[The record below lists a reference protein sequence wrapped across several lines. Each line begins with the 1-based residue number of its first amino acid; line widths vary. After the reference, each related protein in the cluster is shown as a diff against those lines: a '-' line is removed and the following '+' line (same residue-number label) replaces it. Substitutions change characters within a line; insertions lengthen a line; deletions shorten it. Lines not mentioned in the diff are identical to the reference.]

1 MTIKNSKFY
10 QIFSISD
17 FRNFWFV
24 QICTLLAMQFY
35 FLTLSWLT
43 IDITGSTAILGT
55 LLTLSAIPRLFITPI
70 GGVIFDQVSP
80 KTFLNMTLSVLTV
93 CTLLFTLIIYF
104 FQIQV
109 WMLVLFAVFFG
120 ITSALFLPVV
130 FALIPK
136 IVPESHLQSAN
147 SFSQISM
154 QMSNTIGPA
163 LSGILLSL
171 YGTTFVYGTMAVLFL
186 VSWTFVF
193 FLSDETKHKD
203 TVKEKI
209 SFKKVYQDIV
219 GGFKV
224 VYKIKVVM
232 ILLIISAILNLSI
245 IGPQQIGL
253 PYIAHGITENGA
265 ETLGFLMSS
274 LGMGMLIGVLCVNL
288 LNRFKNKFL
297 LTLLITILLGLFWS
311 LIGIFSDQLPV
322 LSALLFMSG
331 MLIGGLNVLIV
342 TVIQLNSPAD
352 AMGRI
357 MSLQLLSSTGIQPIT
372 FLIVGSILGIISV
385 QLLFLFCGAVL
396 IMTALLTLFNKNIR
410 KAIS

>member
-17 FRNFWFV
+17 FRNFWIV

-55 LLTLSAIPRLFITPI
+55 LLTLSAIPRLLITPI

-80 KTFLNMTLSVLTV
+80 KSFLNMTLSVLTV
-93 CTLLFTLIIYF
+93 FTMLFTVIIYF

-109 WMLVLFAVFFG
+109 WMLILFAVFFG

-171 YGTTFVYGTMAVLFL
+171 YGATFVYGTMSVLFL
-186 VSWTFVF
+186 ISWF
-193 FLSDETKHKD
+193 FIFLLSKNTKHKE
-203 TVKEKI
+203 TANNKFT
-209 SFKKVYQDIV
+209 FKKVYEDIV

-274 LGMGMLIGVLCVNL
+274 LGMGTLVGVLFVNL

-297 LTLLITILLGLFWS
+297 LTLIITILLGLFWS
-311 LIGIFSDQLPV
+311 LVGIFSDQLTI

-342 TVIQLNSPAD
+342 TVLQLNSPAD

-372 FLIVGSILGIISV
+372 FLIVGSILGVISV
-385 QLLFLFCGAVL
+385 ELLFLFCGAVL
-396 IMTALLTLFNKNIR
+396 IMTALLTLFNQDIR
-410 KAIS
+410 KSIS

>member
-17 FRNFWFV
+17 FRNFWIV

-55 LLTLSAIPRLFITPI
+55 LLTLSAIPRLLITPI

-80 KTFLNMTLSVLTV
+80 KSFLNMTLSVLTV
-93 CTLLFTLIIYF
+93 CTMLFTVIIYF

-109 WMLVLFAVFFG
+109 WMLILFAVFFG

-171 YGTTFVYGTMAVLFL
+171 YGATFVYGTMSVLFL
-186 VSWTFVF
+186 
-193 FLSDETKHKD
+193 
-203 TVKEKI
+203 I
-209 SFKKVYQDIV
+209 S
-219 GGFKV
+219 
-224 VYKIKVVM
+224 
-232 ILLIISAILNLSI
+232 
-245 IGPQQIGL
+245 
-253 PYIAHGITENGA
+253 
-265 ETLGFLMSS
+265 
-274 LGMGMLIGVLCVNL
+274 
-288 LNRFKNKFL
+288 
-297 LTLLITILLGLFWS
+297 
-311 LIGIFSDQLPV
+311 
-322 LSALLFMSG
+322 
-331 MLIGGLNVLIV
+331 
-342 TVIQLNSPAD
+342 
-352 AMGRI
+352 
-357 MSLQLLSSTGIQPIT
+357 
-372 FLIVGSILGIISV
+372 
-385 QLLFLFCGAVL
+385 
-396 IMTALLTLFNKNIR
+396 
-410 KAIS
+410 